1 MRMLTETNLQT
12 LTTHFAWRPGGNA
25 TPAAT
30 AASNASAHADGGS
43 SSGSARGKKPTS
55 QLVAS
60 CRPLPRYIGRMTA
73 VAVSPGVSEE
83 KSAAGAM
90 RAAVPCG

>member
-1 MRMLTETNLQT
+1 
-12 LTTHFAWRPGGNA
+12 
-25 TPAAT
+25 
-30 AASNASAHADGGS
+30 
-43 SSGSARGKKPTS
+43 
-55 QLVAS
+55 
-60 CRPLPRYIGRMTA
+60 MTA